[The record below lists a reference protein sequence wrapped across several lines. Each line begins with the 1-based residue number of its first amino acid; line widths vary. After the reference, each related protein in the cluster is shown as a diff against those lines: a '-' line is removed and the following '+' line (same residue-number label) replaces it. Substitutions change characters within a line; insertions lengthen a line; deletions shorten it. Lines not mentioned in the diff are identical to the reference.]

1 MPAVRKRAVS
11 SFLDPFVFV
20 RHHLVHGRDERHRHV
35 TNGFRVGSQDT
46 ILPHGVKGEG
56 QQSAAV
62 RLHTAPQCPCH
73 DRLHPECVHPWKY
86 SLGGRA
92 CLHNTLCL
100 AMWRRSP
107 AGKGGADALPGACC
121 CCGHILIEIEK
132 LKWEGQSNNKS
143 KIVLDTERIRSVLT
157 CTPWPPGKRPSCAYP
172 TRRVEARPRPG
183 FALYYVKY

>member
-56 QQSAAV
+56 QQSADV
-62 RLHTAPQCPCH
+62 RLHTAPQRPCH
-73 DRLHPECVHPWKY
+73 DRLHPECVHPLKY

-92 CLHNTLCL
+92 CLRNTLCS
-100 AMWRRSP
+100 AVWRRSP
-107 AGKGGADALPGACC
+107 AGKGGAGALPGACC

-132 LKWEGQSNNKS
+132 LKWEGQSRINKS

-183 FALYYVKY
+183 FA